1 MTESHLSSPYVC
13 FRRSAAR
20 NPALPAD
27 AVIRLLDDGSGV
39 RTTIAAHAPH
49 LVDPATAERIDR
61 DFRARPVAEA
71 LPERD
76 DLVYPHGTV
85 RDAEGV
91 VVDAGTCPT
100 GRCRPGLTSGEL
112 DAFAFSATL
121 TTGPADRSRITFR
134 F

>member
-1 MTESHLSSPYVC
+1 MC

-27 AVIRLLDDGSGV
+27 AVIRLLDDDSGV
-39 RTTIAAHAPH
+39 RTTMATHAPH

-71 LPERD
+71 LPERN

-85 RDAEGV
+85 RDAEAV
-91 VVDAGTCPT
+91 VCRRRVTCPT
-100 GRCRPGLTSGEL
+100 GGCRPGLTSGEL
-112 DAFAFSATL
+112 DAFVLSAAL